1 MLLETKKLQWIRGE
15 LIGKGSFGRVYHA
28 LNVEA
33 GEWIAVKQ
41 VDLPVTKADYANPQL
56 RETKDA
62 LFREISLLEDLDNEY
77 IVQYLGYDVD
87 EDEGHINIFLE
98 YVPGGSIASCLAKTG
113 KFDEPLV
120 RFFTRQIL
128 LGLAYLHNRNILHR
142 VKLVKNIQLVIF
154 INLIHRIS
162 RREIFCWIKMVFV
175 KSLILV
181 YLN

>member
-1 MLLETKKLQWIRGE
+1 MQWIRGE

-56 RETKDA
+56 LETKDS
-62 LFREISLLEDLDNEY
+62 LFREIKLLKDLESDNV
-77 IVQYLGYDVD
+77 VQYLGYNVD
-87 EDEGHINIFLE
+87 IDEGHINIFLE

-120 RFFTRQIL
+120 QFFTRQIL
-128 LGLAYLHNRNILHR
+128 MGLAYLHERNVLHR
-142 VKLVKNIQLVIF
+142 VILYKHIVFAILLTLLIRISKLVTF
-154 INLIHRIS
+154 
-162 RREIFCWIKMVFV
+162 FWIKTVFV

-181 YLN
+181 CPS

>member
-1 MLLETKKLQWIRGE
+1 MQWIRGE

-56 RETKDA
+56 LETKDS

-87 EDEGHINIFLE
+87 IDEGHINIFLE

-128 LGLAYLHNRNILHR
+128 MGLAYLHNRNILHR
-142 VKLVKNIQLVIF
+142 VSYINAYIYCLLIIF
-154 INLIHRIS
+154 FNNRILKQVT
-162 RREIFCWIKMVFV
+162 FFWIKMVFV

-181 YLN
+181 CLN

>member
-1 MLLETKKLQWIRGE
+1 MQWIRGE

-56 RETKDA
+56 LETKDS

-77 IVQYLGYDVD
+77 IVQYLGYNVD
-87 EDEGHINIFLE
+87 LEEGHINIFLE

-113 KFDEPLV
+113 KFDGPLV
-120 RFFTRQIL
+120 QFFTRQIL
-128 LGLAYLHNRNILHR
+128 MGLAYLHNRNVLHR
-142 VKLVKNIQLVIF
+142 VSYHIHIHVLPANLFIFFIRILKLV
-154 INLIHRIS
+154 IS
-162 RREIFCWIKMVFV
+162 FWIKTVFV
-175 KSLILV
+175 KLLILV
-181 YLN
+181 CPN

>member
-1 MLLETKKLQWIRGE
+1 MFLESKKLQWIRGE

-41 VDLPVTKADYANPQL
+41 VDLPTTKADYNNPQL
-56 RETKDA
+56 REIKDA

-87 EDEGHINIFLE
+87 EEEGHINIFLE

-113 KFDEPLV
+113 KFEIPLV
-120 RFFTRQIL
+120 QFFTRQIL
-128 LGLAYLHNRNILHR
+128 MGLAYLHNRNVLHR
-142 VKLVKNIQLVIF
+142 VNYTLMNSFNIG
-154 INLIHRIS
+154 
-162 RREIFCWIKMVFV
+162 
-175 KSLILV
+175 
-181 YLN
+181 

>member
-1 MLLETKKLQWIRGE
+1 MLSKFALLETKKLQWIRGE

-128 LGLAYLHNRNILHR
+128 MGLAYLHNRNILHR
-142 VKLVKNIQLVIF
+142 VSTMKIVSF
-154 INLIHRIS
+154 
-162 RREIFCWIKMVFV
+162 M
-175 KSLILV
+175 
-181 YLN
+181 

>member
-1 MLLETKKLQWIRGE
+1 MPFFFLTEFLHIESKKLQWIRGE

-41 VDLPVTKADYANPQL
+41 VDVATTKADLNNPQL
-56 RETKDA
+56 RKIKED

-87 EDEGHINIFLE
+87 EEEGSIHIFLE
-98 YVPGGSIASCLAKTG
+98 YVPGGSISSCLSKTG
-113 KFDEPLV
+113 KFDAPVV

-128 LGLAYLHNRNILHR
+128 MGLAYLHNRNILHR
-142 VKLVKNIQLVIF
+142 VIF
-154 INLIHRIS
+154 FTY
-162 RREIFCWIKMVFV
+162 IFFF
-175 KSLILV
+175 
-181 YLN
+181 

>member
-1 MLLETKKLQWIRGE
+1 MQWIRGE

-56 RETKDA
+56 LETKDS
-62 LFREISLLEDLDNEY
+62 LFREIKLLQDLESDNV
-77 IVQYLGYDVD
+77 VQYLGYNVD
-87 EDEGHINIFLE
+87 IDEGHINIFLE

-120 RFFTRQIL
+120 QFFTRQIL
-128 LGLAYLHNRNILHR
+128 MGLAYLHKRNVLHR
-142 VKLVKNIQLVIF
+142 VILYKKIVCAILLTLLIRISKLVTF
-154 INLIHRIS
+154 
-162 RREIFCWIKMVFV
+162 FWIETVFV

-181 YLN
+181 CPS